1 MLVADIKKIIENNKG
16 DIAFII
22 GNGINRYS
30 TNSNIHS
37 WNNLL
42 IQLWSDVSLHT
53 LSKIPSGI
61 SLTEFYDILDLENT
75 QNINLQRMIVSLM
88 SKWKPFNH
96 HQLITNRIRDINA
109 PILTTNFENTLAK
122 ACKLSLFKTSKGKF
136 TDFYPWTSYYGDSQL
151 ISPIDGF
158 GIWHINGMIKYH
170 RSIRLGLSH
179 YMGSVERAR
188 NFIHKGNEENL
199 FSGKNMNN
207 WRGFK
212 TWLHII
218 FNKSLFI
225 FGLGL
230 EENEVF
236 LRWLLIERIKYF
248 KQFPNRK
255 HKGWYISKKENNA
268 GKKFFL
274 EKVGFEII
282 EVDDYSDI
290 YENIW
295 K

>member
-1 MLVADIKKIIENNKG
+1 
-16 DIAFII
+16 
-22 GNGINRYS
+22 
-30 TNSNIHS
+30 
-37 WNNLL
+37 
-42 IQLWSDVSLHT
+42 
-53 LSKIPSGI
+53 
-61 SLTEFYDILDLENT
+61 
-75 QNINLQRMIVSLM
+75 
-88 SKWKPFNH
+88 
-96 HQLITNRIRDINA
+96 
-109 PILTTNFENTLAK
+109 
-122 ACKLSLFKTSKGKF
+122 
-136 TDFYPWTSYYGDSQL
+136 
-151 ISPIDGF
+151 
-158 GIWHINGMIKYH
+158 
-170 RSIRLGLSH
+170 
-179 YMGSVERAR
+179 
-188 NFIHKGNEENL
+188 
-199 FSGKNMNN
+199 MNN

-248 KQFPNRK
+248 KQFPDRK
-255 HKGWYISKKENNA
+255 HKGWYISKKEDNA

-274 EKVGFEII
+274 ERVGFEII